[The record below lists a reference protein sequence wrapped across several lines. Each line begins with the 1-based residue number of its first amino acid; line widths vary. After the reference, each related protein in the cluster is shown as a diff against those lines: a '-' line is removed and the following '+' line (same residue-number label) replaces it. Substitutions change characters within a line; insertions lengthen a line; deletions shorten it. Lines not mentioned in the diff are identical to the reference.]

1 MAVVAVLGIVLLT
14 QRSPS
19 SAGQHAEQLAG
30 RPRQQPGER
39 EHADAKTP
47 ATPATGGT
55 IPAAFAGTWNG
66 TATMSAI
73 GTPGVSL
80 TNSITFTLV
89 AGARTA
95 HEVNQDCI
103 NTLPLSEVTATVLTF
118 SEPQTAA
125 CVAGTVT
132 FTRHGAN
139 LAYRWTDNIEQ
150 NVATLHKARQ
160 KP

>member
-1 MAVVAVLGIVLLT
+1 VVLLT

-19 SAGQHAEQLAG
+19 SPPVSSHSSSSLAAHGSSPASASTQAMSQAGG
-30 RPRQQPGER
+30 I
-39 EHADAKTP
+39 
-47 ATPATGGT
+47 T

-80 TNSITFTLV
+80 PNSITFTLA

-95 HEVNQDCI
+95 HETNQDCV
-103 NTLPLSEVTATVLTF
+103 NTLTLSQVTATVLTF

-132 FTRHGAN
+132 FTRRGAN

-150 NVATLHKARQ
+150 NVATLHKA
-160 KP
+160 